1 MNRETYE
8 DYVYG
13 VFMRYVPRLNSTKTL
28 HVHYMNGTDGHFQ
41 STSYSLYSFHSAGYN
56 RMEYNDYN
64 IQHFKDRELKNAVR
78 FVLHNSADDTDTEVW
93 KRNELIY
100 EDKNQ
105 VINLNGK
112 YYVIEDLEKLVQC
125 CETIRQI
132 VR

>member
-1 MNRETYE
+1 MTYE
-8 DYVYG
+8 DYVYDI
-13 VFMRYVPRLNSTKTL
+13 FRRHVPSFNQTSKVLRMQL
-28 HVHYMNGTDGHFQ
+28 MDGRVESYATT
-41 STSYSLYSFHSAGYN
+41 STSLYCLFSNGCYN